1 MQILYGLF
9 RLKTWYYNI
18 NACVLCILPYFKC
31 IVELK
36 EQHQHENNLR
46 TKIVVR
52 NTDFRNF
59 SSYTCTLWCIL
70 SIFSVYC
77 LPIYPHYHLFRLLT
91 NHMHIIFQCR
101 KCSIRNKCRNN
112 QMDDNIFDKRLLK
125 RNCFMI
131 NKHFNRHYIW
141 IVINVILSKAS
152 PVFQEKN
159 QYMYL
164 YLFCMLNLCWHSR
177 ESQESHFIEC
187 VKCSTEKMCTVYIKT
202 THARTHA
209 HKRRIGDHLWPYF
222 VNSTEADKRSVCVKI
237 SKSIALEH
245 ETVDALSFIITVQIL
260 VCDECRLNR
269 EQLAHVLDA
278 LNDWKLPNDAVEHDF
293 NAVNKLQANRAW
305 ITFQTNCCW
314 FRLFMGDESPKYI
327 ANSSHCNFS

>member
-1 MQILYGLF
+1 MC
-9 RLKTWYYNI
+9 T
-18 NACVLCILPYFKC
+18 LPYFKC

-59 SSYTCTLWCIL
+59 SSFTYTLWCIL

-77 LPIYPHYHLFRLLT
+77 LPNMPPLPLIQAA
-91 NHMHIIFQCR
+91 QCSPTI
-101 KCSIRNKCRNN
+101 CILYSNVEYVPFENKCRNN

-164 YLFCMLNLCWHSR
+164 CLFCMLKSMLTLER
-177 ESQESHFIEC
+177 VKSHI
-187 VKCSTEKMCTVYIKT
+187 
-202 THARTHA
+202 
-209 HKRRIGDHLWPYF
+209 L
-222 VNSTEADKRSVCVKI
+222 
-237 SKSIALEH
+237 
-245 ETVDALSFIITVQIL
+245 LS
-260 VCDECRLNR
+260 
-269 EQLAHVLDA
+269 A
-278 LNDWKLPNDAVEHDF
+278 
-293 NAVNKLQANRAW
+293 
-305 ITFQTNCCW
+305 
-314 FRLFMGDESPKYI
+314 
-327 ANSSHCNFS
+327 